1 MYKKIT
7 VIALSLVLLFNFSA
21 KADEG
26 MWLLSLLGKNYSEM
40 KAKGLKLTPEDIYS
54 VNNGSLK
61 DAIVGLGSD
70 QRPFGFF
77 CTGEIISDQGLILTN
92 HHCGYG
98 KIQAHSSVE
107 HDYLKDGFWALS
119 KDKELKNEGMVVS
132 RLVSMADVTAKVLA
146 EIDENATEEERAAA
160 ISKISKELIK
170 AAKEGNGYG
179 ADVKAMFEG
188 NQFFLFIYETFKDI
202 RLVGAPPS
210 SIGKFGGD
218 TDNWMWPRHTG
229 DFSMF
234 RIYVGKDNK
243 PADYSTDNV
252 PYKPVHHLP
261 VSIKGVEKDDFAM
274 VLGFPGSTD
283 RYLTS
288 YGVKEALDISNP
300 TTVAI
305 RTVKLEKMKE
315 DMNES
320 QKIRIQYAAK
330 YAQTA
335 NYWKYFQGQSKGLKD
350 NKIFEKKTQLED
362 KFTAWVNADN
372 ARKEKYGE
380 ALNYISSYYKENEKQ
395 AQAYT
400 YMYEGLLQGGE
411 VIMFPTRLMRLAG
424 VLKNSSDNKELI
436 TKMAEEI
443 REGSADF
450 WKDYNV
456 GTDKKIFTALMQMYF
471 DNVPLNYRLPEKPV
485 DTVKTK
491 EGKAAYKEA
500 VKKYNENIF
509 VLIENKYKTNMPAFA
524 DIVYSKSIFVDSVKF
539 NKFLDNPTYKVLA
552 ADYGYKLMEGTI
564 QKYFALGGGKTQEF
578 YKGKRL
584 LEAGLMEMQKDKT
597 FYPDANSTLR
607 LTYGQVGDYKPRD
620 AVFYDFYTTIEGIME
635 KEDPSVAEFVVDSK
649 LKELYVK
656 KDYGRYA
663 DKEGNLRVCFT
674 TNNDIT
680 GGNSGSPVINGK
692 GELIGTAF
700 DGNWEAMSGDI
711 VFEDELQKCIN
722 VDVRY
727 TLFIIE
733 KVGGAKNLIEEMT
746 IVE

>member
-1 MYKKIT
+1 MYKRIT

-40 KAKGLKLTPEDIYS
+40 KAKGLKLTPDDIYN
-54 VNNGSLK
+54 VNHGSLK
-61 DAIVGLGSD
+61 DAVIGLGNE
-70 QRPFGFF
+70 QYPFGFF
-77 CTGEIISDQGLILTN
+77 CTGEIISDQGLVLTN
-92 HHCGYG
+92 HHCGYEQ
-98 KIQAHSSVE
+98 IQAHSTVD
-107 HDYLKDGFWALS
+107 HDYLTNGFWALS
-119 KDKELKNEGMVVS
+119 KDQELKAEGMVIS
-132 RLVSMADVTAKVLA
+132 RLVRMEDVTAKVLA
-146 EIDENATEEERAAA
+146 KIGENATEEERASA
-160 ISKISKELIK
+160 IASISKELIK
-170 AAKEGNGYG
+170 EAKEDNNYG
-179 ADVKAMFEG
+179 ADVKSMFEG
-188 NQFFLFIYETFKDI
+188 NQFFLFVYETFRDI

-234 RIYVGKDNK
+234 RIYANKDNK
-243 PADYSTDNV
+243 PAAFSKDNV

-261 VSIKGVEKDDFAM
+261 VSLKGVKKDDFAM

-288 YGVKEALDISNP
+288 FGVKEALDISNP

-315 DMNES
+315 DMNKS
-320 QKIRIQYAAK
+320 DKIRIQYAAK

-335 NYWKYFQGQSKGLKD
+335 NYWKYFQGQSRGLKK
-350 NKIFEKKTQLED
+350 NNIYEKKKQLENN
-362 KFTAWVNADN
+362 FTTWLNADN
-372 ARKEKYGE
+372 ERKEKYGE
-380 ALNYISSYYKENEKQ
+380 ALNYISKFYKENEKQ

-411 VIMFPTRLMRLAG
+411 IVMFPTRVMRLAG
-424 VLKNSSDNKELI
+424 VLKNSPDNKELI
-436 TKMAEEI
+436 KKMAEEI
-443 REGSADF
+443 REGSGDY

-456 GTDKKIFTALMQMYF
+456 GTDKKIFTALMEMYF
-471 DNVPLNYRLPEKPV
+471 ENVPLEYRLPEKPV
-485 DTVKTK
+485 DTAKTK
-491 EGKAAYKEA
+491 ESKAAYKDGM
-500 VKKYNENIF
+500 KKYNKNIF
-509 VLIENKYKTNMPAFA
+509 VLIENKYKQDMAKFA
-524 DIVYSKSIFVDSVKF
+524 DMVYSNSIFADSIKF
-539 NKFLDNPTYKVLA
+539 NKFLDNPTSKVLE
-552 ADYGYKLMEGTI
+552 ADYGYKLMNGTI

-578 YKGKRL
+578 HKGKRL
-584 LEAGLMEMQKDKT
+584 LEAGLMEMQKNKV
-597 FYPDANSTLR
+597 FYPDANSTMR

-620 AVFYDFYTTIEGIME
+620 AVFYDYFTTIEGIME
-635 KEDPSVAEFVVDSK
+635 KEDPKNPEFVVDAK
-649 LKELYVK
+649 LKELYKK
-656 KDYGRYA
+656 KDYGRFA
-663 DKEGNLRVCFT
+663 DKNGQLRVCFT

-711 VFEDELQKCIN
+711 VFEKVLQKCIN

-727 TLFIIE
+727 TLFVIE
-733 KVGGAKNLIEEMT
+733 KVGGAKNLVDEMT
-746 IVE
+746 LVK